1 MQSKYQD
8 RRGQIKEACN
18 FLNADAFLVSSL
30 VNVRYLSGFTGSN
43 GLLLISG
50 NNDFLFTDSRY
61 IEQGREQTCDQIT
74 VSLTSGFSAIEEV
87 SRLYSLTNVAFES
100 DHLTYSEF
108 TGMEKL
114 LNPRVNLISS
124 KGVVEKIRSVK
135 DNDEVDLIRRAASL
149 ADDAVTLAI
158 QESKPGKSEFEIAWV
173 IEKFL
178 RENGADGVAFD
189 TIVATGANSA
199 KPHHRAG
206 STIIKAGDPLVIDM
220 GALLNGY
227 RSDITR
233 TILVEGEDE
242 KFRCV
247 YEVVLEAQI
256 TAIEAARQGVIA
268 KDLDLVAREVIA
280 NHGFGQNFSHGL
292 GHGVGLNVHEMP
304 MVVPSSD
311 HILEEGMIFTVEPGI
326 YLPGWG
332 GVRIEDMVLLEE
344 AEVSLLTNAPK

>member
-1 MQSKYQD
+1 MQSKYQN
-8 RRGQIKEACN
+8 RREQIKKACN
-18 FLNADAFLVSSL
+18 VLNADAFLVSNL

-43 GLLLISG
+43 GFLWISG

-61 IEQGREQTCDQIT
+61 TEQGREQTCDQIT
-74 VSLTSGFSAIEEV
+74 VSLSSGFSALEEV
-87 SRLYSLTNVAFES
+87 SRLYSITNVAFES
-100 DHLTYSEF
+100 HHLTYSEF
-108 TGMEKL
+108 IGLGKL
-114 LNPRVNLISS
+114 LNPRVNLIPSE
-124 KGVVEKIRSVK
+124 GVVEKIRSVK
-135 DNDEVDLIRRAASL
+135 DKDEVELIRKAASL
-149 ADDAVTLAI
+149 ADDAVTFGI
-158 QESKPGKSEFEIAWV
+158 KESRPGKSEFEIAWV

-233 TILVEGEDE
+233 TILVDGEDE
-242 KFRCV
+242 KFRRV

-256 TAIEAARQGVIA
+256 TAIGAVKEGMIG
-268 KDLDLVAREVIA
+268 KELDLIAREVIT
-280 NHGFGQNFSHGL
+280 NHGFGQKFSHGL

-304 MVVPSSD
+304 MVIPSSE

>member
-8 RRGQIKEACN
+8 RRRQIKEACN

-124 KGVVEKIRSVK
+124 KGVVEKIRSIK

-268 KDLDLVAREVIA
+268 KDLDLVARDVIA

-332 GVRIEDMVLLEE
+332 GVRIEVMVLLVE

>member
-50 NNDFLFTDSRY
+50 DNDFLFTDSRY
-61 IEQGREQTCDQIT
+61 IEQGREETCDQIT

-87 SRLYSLTNVAFES
+87 SRLYCLTNVAFES

-114 LNPRVNLISS
+114 LKPRVNLISS

-256 TAIEAARQGVIA
+256 TAIEAAKQGVIA
-268 KDLDLVAREVIA
+268 KELDLVAREVIA

-292 GHGVGLNVHEMP
+292 GHGVGLDVHEMP

>member
-50 NNDFLFTDSRY
+50 DNDFLFTDSRY
-61 IEQGREQTCDQIT
+61 IEQGREETCDQIT
-74 VSLTSGFSAIEEV
+74 VSLTSGFSAIEEL
-87 SRLYSLTNVAFES
+87 SRLCSLTNVAFES

-114 LNPRVNLISS
+114 LKPRVNLISS

-247 YEVVLEAQI
+247 YEVVLEAQT

-292 GHGVGLNVHEMP
+292 GHGVGLDVHEMP

>member
-8 RRGQIKEACN
+8 RRGQVKEACN

-50 NNDFLFTDSRY
+50 DNDFLFTDSRY
-61 IEQGREQTCDQIT
+61 IEQGREETCDQIT

-100 DHLTYSEF
+100 DHLTYPEF

-114 LNPRVNLISS
+114 LKPRVNLISS

-173 IEKFL
+173 REKFL

-189 TIVATGANSA
+189 SIVATGANSA

-256 TAIEAARQGVIA
+256 TAIEAAKQGVIA
-268 KDLDLVAREVIA
+268 KELDLVAREVIA
-280 NHGFGQNFSHGL
+280 NHGFGQNFSQVL
-292 GHGVGLNVHEMP
+292 GHGVGLDVHELP

-332 GVRIEDMVLLEE
+332 GVRIEDMLLLEE

>member
-18 FLNADAFLVSSL
+18 FLKADAFLVSSL

-50 NNDFLFTDSRY
+50 DNDFLFTDSRY
-61 IEQGREQTCDQIT
+61 IEQGREETCDQIT

-114 LNPRVNLISS
+114 LRPRVNLISS
-124 KGVVEKIRSVK
+124 EGVVEKIRSVK

-268 KDLDLVAREVIA
+268 KELDLVAREVIA

>member
-1 MQSKYQD
+1 MQSKYRD

-50 NNDFLFTDSRY
+50 DNDFLFTDSRY
-61 IEQGREQTCDQIT
+61 IEQGREETCDQIT

-114 LNPRVNLISS
+114 LKPRVNLISS

-206 STIIKAGDPLVIDM
+206 SAIIKAGDPLVIDM

-256 TAIEAARQGVIA
+256 TAIEAAKQGVIA
-268 KDLDLVAREVIA
+268 KELDLVAREVIV
-280 NHGFGQNFSHGL
+280 NHGFGLNFSHGL

>member
-50 NNDFLFTDSRY
+50 DNDFLFTDSRY
-61 IEQGREQTCDQIT
+61 IEQGREETCDQIT

-114 LNPRVNLISS
+114 LKPRVNLISA

-268 KDLDLVAREVIA
+268 KELDLVAREVIA

-292 GHGVGLNVHEMP
+292 GHGVGLDVHEMP

>member
-50 NNDFLFTDSRY
+50 DNDFLFTDSRY
-61 IEQGREQTCDQIT
+61 IEQGREETCDQIT
-74 VSLTSGFSAIEEV
+74 VSLTSGFRAIEEV
-87 SRLYSLTNVAFES
+87 SRRYSLTNVAFES

-114 LNPRVNLISS
+114 LKPRVNLISS

-206 STIIKAGDPLVIDM
+206 STIIEAGDPLVIDM

-268 KDLDLVAREVIA
+268 KELDLVAREVIA

-292 GHGVGLNVHEMP
+292 GHGVGLDVHEMP

>member
-50 NNDFLFTDSRY
+50 DNDFLFTDSRY

-74 VSLTSGFSAIEEV
+74 VSLTSGFSAIEEL
-87 SRLYSLTNVAFES
+87 SRLCSLTNVAFES

-114 LNPRVNLISS
+114 LKPRVNLISS

-292 GHGVGLNVHEMP
+292 GHGVGLDVHEMP

>member
-1 MQSKYQD
+1 M
-8 RRGQIKEACN
+8 
-18 FLNADAFLVSSL
+18 
-30 VNVRYLSGFTGSN
+30 
-43 GLLLISG
+43 
-50 NNDFLFTDSRY
+50 
-61 IEQGREQTCDQIT
+61 
-74 VSLTSGFSAIEEV
+74 TSGFSAIEEV

-268 KDLDLVAREVIA
+268 KELDLVAREVIA

>member
-50 NNDFLFTDSRY
+50 DNDFLFTDSRY
-61 IEQGREQTCDQIT
+61 IEQGREETCDQIT

-114 LNPRVNLISS
+114 LKPRVNLISS

-206 STIIKAGDPLVIDM
+206 STIIEAGDPLVIDM

-256 TAIEAARQGVIA
+256 TAIEAAKQGVIA
-268 KDLDLVAREVIA
+268 KELDLVAREVIA

-292 GHGVGLNVHEMP
+292 GHGVGLDVHEMP

-344 AEVSLLTNAPK
+344 AEVSLLTNAQK

>member
-50 NNDFLFTDSRY
+50 DNDFLFTDSRY
-61 IEQGREQTCDQIT
+61 IEQGREETCDQIT
-74 VSLTSGFSAIEEV
+74 VSLTSGFSAIEEL
-87 SRLYSLTNVAFES
+87 SRLCSLTNVAFES

-114 LNPRVNLISS
+114 LKPRVNLISS

-268 KDLDLVAREVIA
+268 KELDLVAREVIA

-292 GHGVGLNVHEMP
+292 GHGVGLDVHEMP

>member
-50 NNDFLFTDSRY
+50 DNDFLFTDSRY
-61 IEQGREQTCDQIT
+61 IEQGREETCDQIT

-114 LNPRVNLISS
+114 LKPRVNLISS

-206 STIIKAGDPLVIDM
+206 STIIEAGDPLVIDM

-256 TAIEAARQGVIA
+256 TAIEAAKQGVIA
-268 KDLDLVAREVIA
+268 KELDLVAREVIV

-292 GHGVGLNVHEMP
+292 GHGVGLDVHEMP

>member
-50 NNDFLFTDSRY
+50 DNDFLFTDSRY
-61 IEQGREQTCDQIT
+61 IEQGREETCDQIT

-114 LNPRVNLISS
+114 LKPRVNLISA

-206 STIIKAGDPLVIDM
+206 STIIKAGDSLVIDM

-233 TILVEGEDE
+233 TVLVDGENE
-242 KFRCV
+242 KFRRV
-247 YEVVLEAQI
+247 YEVVLEAQT
-256 TAIEAARQGVIA
+256 TAIKAAKKGVLG
-268 KDLDLVAREVIA
+268 KELDLVAREVIA

-292 GHGVGLNVHEMP
+292 GHGVGLDVHEMP
-304 MVVPSSD
+304 MVVPSSE
-311 HILEEGMIFTVEPGI
+311 HILEEGMVFTVEPGI

-344 AEVSLLTNAPK
+344 SEVSLLTKAPK

>member
-8 RRGQIKEACN
+8 RRAQIREACN
-18 FLNADAFLVSSL
+18 FLKADAFLVSSL

-50 NNDFLFTDSRY
+50 DNDFLFTDSRY
-61 IEQGREQTCDQIT
+61 IEQGREETCDQIT

-114 LNPRVNLISS
+114 LKPRVNLISA

-256 TAIEAARQGVIA
+256 TAIEAAKQGVIA
-268 KDLDLVAREVIA
+268 KELDLVAREVIA

-292 GHGVGLNVHEMP
+292 GHGVGLDVHEMP

>member
-114 LNPRVNLISS
+114 LKPRVNLISS

-206 STIIKAGDPLVIDM
+206 STIIEAGDPLVIDM

-256 TAIEAARQGVIA
+256 TAIEAAKQGVIA

>member
-1 MQSKYQD
+1 
-8 RRGQIKEACN
+8 
-18 FLNADAFLVSSL
+18 
-30 VNVRYLSGFTGSN
+30 
-43 GLLLISG
+43 
-50 NNDFLFTDSRY
+50 
-61 IEQGREQTCDQIT
+61 
-74 VSLTSGFSAIEEV
+74 
-87 SRLYSLTNVAFES
+87 
-100 DHLTYSEF
+100 
-108 TGMEKL
+108 
-114 LNPRVNLISS
+114 
-124 KGVVEKIRSVK
+124 
-135 DNDEVDLIRRAASL
+135 
-149 ADDAVTLAI
+149 
-158 QESKPGKSEFEIAWV
+158 
-173 IEKFL
+173 
-178 RENGADGVAFD
+178 
-189 TIVATGANSA
+189 
-199 KPHHRAG
+199 
-206 STIIKAGDPLVIDM
+206 
-220 GALLNGY
+220 
-227 RSDITR
+227 DITR

>member
-50 NNDFLFTDSRY
+50 DNDFLFTDSRY
-61 IEQGREQTCDQIT
+61 IEQGREETCDQIT

-114 LNPRVNLISS
+114 LKPRVNLISS

-268 KDLDLVAREVIA
+268 KELDLVAREVIA

-292 GHGVGLNVHEMP
+292 GHGVGLDVHEMP

>member
-50 NNDFLFTDSRY
+50 DNDFLFTDSRY
-61 IEQGREQTCDQIT
+61 IEQGREETCDQIT

-114 LNPRVNLISS
+114 LKPRVNLISS

-206 STIIKAGDPLVIDM
+206 STIIEAGDPLVIDM

-256 TAIEAARQGVIA
+256 TAIEAAKQGVIA
-268 KDLDLVAREVIA
+268 KELDLVAREVIA

-292 GHGVGLNVHEMP
+292 GHGVGLDVHEMP

>member
-1 MQSKYQD
+1 MQSKYRD

-50 NNDFLFTDSRY
+50 DNDFLFTDSRY
-61 IEQGREQTCDQIT
+61 IEQGREETCDQIT

-114 LNPRVNLISS
+114 LKPRVNLISA

-256 TAIEAARQGVIA
+256 TAIEAAKQGVIA
-268 KDLDLVAREVIA
+268 KEVDLVAREVIA

>member
-124 KGVVEKIRSVK
+124 KGVVEKIRSIK

-220 GALLNGY
+220 GALLDGY

>member
-220 GALLNGY
+220 GALLDGY

-304 MVVPSSD
+304 MVVPSSE

>member
-50 NNDFLFTDSRY
+50 DNDFLFTDSRY
-61 IEQGREQTCDQIT
+61 IEQGREETCDQIT
-74 VSLTSGFSAIEEV
+74 VSLTSGFSAIEEL
-87 SRLYSLTNVAFES
+87 SRLCSLTNVAFES

-114 LNPRVNLISS
+114 LKPRVNLISS

-256 TAIEAARQGVIA
+256 TAIEAAKQGVIA
-268 KDLDLVAREVIA
+268 KELDLVAREVIA

-292 GHGVGLNVHEMP
+292 GHGVGLDVHEMP

>member
-1 MQSKYQD
+1 MQSKYRD

-50 NNDFLFTDSRY
+50 DNDFLFTDSRY
-61 IEQGREQTCDQIT
+61 IEQGREETCDQIT

-114 LNPRVNLISS
+114 LKPRVNLISA

-256 TAIEAARQGVIA
+256 TAIEAAKQGVIA
-268 KDLDLVAREVIA
+268 KELDLVAREVIA

-292 GHGVGLNVHEMP
+292 GHGIGLDVHEMP

>member
-1 MQSKYQD
+1 M
-8 RRGQIKEACN
+8 
-18 FLNADAFLVSSL
+18 
-30 VNVRYLSGFTGSN
+30 
-43 GLLLISG
+43 
-50 NNDFLFTDSRY
+50 
-61 IEQGREQTCDQIT
+61 
-74 VSLTSGFSAIEEV
+74 
-87 SRLYSLTNVAFES
+87 
-100 DHLTYSEF
+100 
-108 TGMEKL
+108 
-114 LNPRVNLISS
+114 
-124 KGVVEKIRSVK
+124 
-135 DNDEVDLIRRAASL
+135 DLIRRAASL

-256 TAIEAARQGVIA
+256 TAIEAAKQGVIA
-268 KDLDLVAREVIA
+268 
-280 NHGFGQNFSHGL
+280 
-292 GHGVGLNVHEMP
+292 
-304 MVVPSSD
+304 
-311 HILEEGMIFTVEPGI
+311 
-326 YLPGWG
+326 
-332 GVRIEDMVLLEE
+332 
-344 AEVSLLTNAPK
+344 

>member
-114 LNPRVNLISS
+114 LKPRVNLISS

>member
-50 NNDFLFTDSRY
+50 DNDFLFTDSRY

-74 VSLTSGFSAIEEV
+74 VSLTSGFSAIEEL
-87 SRLYSLTNVAFES
+87 SRLCSLTNVAFES

-292 GHGVGLNVHEMP
+292 GHGVGLDVHEMP

>member
-50 NNDFLFTDSRY
+50 DNDFLFTDSRY
-61 IEQGREQTCDQIT
+61 IEQGREETCDQIT

-114 LNPRVNLISS
+114 LKPRVNLISS

>member
-1 MQSKYQD
+1 MQSKYQNRLD
-8 RRGQIKEACN
+8 QVKSACN
-18 FLNADAFLVSSL
+18 VLNADAFLVSSL

-43 GLLLISG
+43 GCLLISG
-50 NNDFLFTDSRY
+50 NKDFLFTDSRY

-74 VSLTSGFSAIEEV
+74 VSLSSGFSALEEV
-87 SRLYSLTNVAFES
+87 SKLYSITNVAFES
-100 DHLTYSEF
+100 DHLTHSEF
-108 TGMEKL
+108 IGLEKL
-114 LNPRVNLISS
+114 LNPRVNLIPS
-124 KGVVEKIRSVK
+124 KEVVEKIRAVK
-135 DNDEVDLIRRAASL
+135 DKDEVDLIRKTASL
-149 ADDAVTLAI
+149 ADDAVTFAI
-158 QESKPGKSEFEIAWV
+158 KESKPGKSEFEIAWV

-233 TILVEGEDE
+233 TILVDGEDE
-242 KFRCV
+242 KFRRI

-256 TAIEAARQGVIA
+256 TAIGAAKQGMIG
-268 KDLDLVAREVIA
+268 KELDLIAREVIT

-292 GHGVGLNVHEMP
+292 GHGIGLNVHEMP
-304 MVVPSSD
+304 MVIPSSE

-344 AEVSLLTNAPK
+344 AEVSLLTNAAK

>member
-50 NNDFLFTDSRY
+50 DNDFLFTDSRY
-61 IEQGREQTCDQIT
+61 IEQGIEETCDQIT
-74 VSLTSGFSAIEEV
+74 VSLTSGFSAIEEL
-87 SRLYSLTNVAFES
+87 SRLCSLTNVAFES

-114 LNPRVNLISS
+114 LKPRVNLISS

-256 TAIEAARQGVIA
+256 TAIEAAKQGVIA
-268 KDLDLVAREVIA
+268 KELDLVAREVIA

-292 GHGVGLNVHEMP
+292 GHGIGLDVHEMP

>member
-135 DNDEVDLIRRAASL
+135 DNGEVDLIRRAASL

-220 GALLNGY
+220 GALLDGY

-304 MVVPSSD
+304 MVVPSSE

>member
-8 RRGQIKEACN
+8 RRRQIKEACN

-124 KGVVEKIRSVK
+124 KGVVEKIRSIK